1 MLYLDVCQTHTKFMS
16 SLHQPGAGLGHWKW
30 PEAGGNLWRQEA
42 NCTARR
48 KAFAGKMSVRRGDPC
63 KGSAGVL
70 KGPGGVRLSP
80 LL

>member
-1 MLYLDVCQTHTKFMS
+1 VSDTHQIHVIS
-16 SLHQPGAGLGHWKW
+16 APAGAGLGHWKW